1 MKQPDGSFQMS
12 LPTTPDKAVPHL
24 AVNNDLRSFINAV
37 SQLPP
42 GNRYMAC
49 GTHCSWSEYTRLWVK
64 ITGKLAIFK
73 QCMKEEFIEREED
86 EYFGEEL
93 YDMFAYSSDPGYYGG
108 DAALWKSEDIE
119 KRYVKPIAF
128 MRFIYGLTWSKLQG

>member
-24 AVNNDLRSFINAV
+24 AVNNDLGSFINTV

-42 GNRYMAC
+42 GKRYMAC
-49 GTHCSWSEYTRLWVK
+49 GTYCSWSEYTRLWVK
-64 ITGKLAIFK
+64 ITGTLAIYK

-86 EYFGEEL
+86 EYFGEGL
-93 YDMFAYSSDPGYYGG
+93 YDMFAYSSDPGYDGG
-108 DAALWKSEDIE
+108 DAALWKSEGIE
-119 KRYVKPIAF
+119 KRYVKAITF
-128 MRFIYGLTWSKLQG
+128 MRFIYGLRWSRLQG